1 MESLTQDEEKRIARL
16 QKYVTKVEEAQE
28 EMMRAINSGEMEGY
42 SEEEVRFYLS
52 HTPNMI
58 AEAGLFLAKMQRA
71 YEYSKVDTK
80 VILAKI
86 WKKCNQHKDQLGL
99 TNAKDR
105 EAYVQTDPEYIKA
118 QQQEIEWKYR
128 LNQMQVIYDRY
139 EDMYIS
145 CRKLASMIP
154 TLNKAQDSYV
164 KYNREYGIENE

>member
-16 QKYVTKVEEAQE
+16 QKYVDKVEEAQE

-42 SEEEVRFYLS
+42 SEEDVRFYLS

-80 VILAKI
+80 VILAKL
-86 WKKCNQHKDQLGL
+86 WKKCNQQKETLGL

-105 EAYVQTDPEYIKA
+105 EAYVQTDPEYVKA

-128 LNQMQVIYDRY
+128 VNQMQVIYDRY
-139 EDMYIS
+139 ENLFIS
-145 CRKLASMIP
+145 TRKLCGLIEKD
-154 TLNKAQDSYV
+154 NQNQYRRE
-164 KYNREYGIENE
+164 KYE